1 MKSAKKFSLYIILT
15 IVGISIFIIS
25 MISFIVNA
33 CTIQNIPL
41 AWVLFAFIILGSG
54 TSIIGMILYI
64 FQNKDKIKEYI
75 DNLTK

>member
-1 MKSAKKFSLYIILT
+1 MKSAKKFNLYIFLAVI
-15 IVGISIFIIS
+15 GISLFIVS
-25 MISFIVNA
+25 MTSFIVNA
-33 CTIQNIPL
+33 CTIQNIVL

-54 TSIIGMILYI
+54 ISVIGMILYI